1 MMTLSLAAG
10 CDNNPGKDKARA
22 TVGEAASVVRPALD
36 AEGYTFSQDGSKIEF
51 VGAKVTGKHDG
62 SFAVFSGRVNLVQ
75 GAPERSSVEV
85 EMEMNSITT
94 DAEKLTAH
102 LKSADF
108 FDVVRYPKAHFSS
121 TSVKVG
127 REKGATH
134 TVTGNLEMH
143 GVTKSI
149 SFPCKIRVSGD
160 SVEVDAEFTVNRKDF
175 GLVYPGKPDDLIRD
189 DVVVKLAVRAKR
201 T

>member
-1 MMTLSLAAG
+1 MMRSPTWYTVAVGMMTLSLAAG

-85 EMEMNSITT
+85 EMARRGTYAATLATEGFAARLR
-94 DAEKLTAH
+94 DARRR
-102 LKSADF
+102 F
-108 FDVVRYPKAHFSS
+108 R
-121 TSVKVG
+121 
-127 REKGATH
+127 R
-134 TVTGNLEMH
+134 
-143 GVTKSI
+143 
-149 SFPCKIRVSGD
+149 CIRG
-160 SVEVDAEFTVNRKDF
+160 
-175 GLVYPGKPDDLIRD
+175 
-189 DVVVKLAVRAKR
+189 AVRCC
-201 T
+201 